1 MNDWPRVKQLLVDLD
16 LTDRVVLPGYV
27 SDSQVNALYQGAFA
41 YVFPSENE
49 GFGIPIIEAME
60 AGLPVIHSDQPALV
74 EVSRGAGMTSET
86 GNLDDLAEKMIL
98 LTREKSLRQVLIK
111 KGLLRAQDFSSQKFI
126 DAFHHQIRK

>member
-1 MNDWPRVKQLLVDLD
+1 M
-16 LTDRVVLPGYV
+16 
-27 SDSQVNALYQGAFA
+27 
-41 YVFPSENE
+41 
-49 GFGIPIIEAME
+49 I
-60 AGLPVIHSDQPALV
+60 
-74 EVSRGAGMTSET
+74 SET